1 MRYFIIIVSL
11 FLLNSSYILSQECE
25 LRFIEDV
32 IEKYKTIQ
40 YDEIVCKTLKDSL
53 KEKEC
58 FSFDSLKTTYI
69 PSINFDKK
77 VLKLDSI
84 VSYKLLCY
92 LNTKKL
98 YFDNI
103 LVFHKKSLCGLIIE
117 SASNN
122 NYVFLN
128 KNDLLTNI
136 YTPLGDEILKI
147 EPDFV
152 FRIYNLPLVYWYI
165 KNKKL
170 YALSYQQNKNE
181 MVNFQSYDAKF
192 YIDNYITEKDIIYL
206 KKVKIVTN

>member
-1 MRYFIIIVSL
+1 MIGWTQIF
-11 FLLNSSYILSQECE
+11 
-25 LRFIEDV
+25 
-32 IEKYKTIQ
+32 
-40 YDEIVCKTLKDSL
+40 
-53 KEKEC
+53 
-58 FSFDSLKTTYI
+58 TYI

-147 EPDFV
+147 EPDGLLFS
-152 FRIYNLPLVYWYI
+152 I
-165 KNKKL
+165 
-170 YALSYQQNKNE
+170 S
-181 MVNFQSYDAKF
+181 
-192 YIDNYITEKDIIYL
+192 IIPIMFGRSIP
-206 KKVKIVTN
+206 K